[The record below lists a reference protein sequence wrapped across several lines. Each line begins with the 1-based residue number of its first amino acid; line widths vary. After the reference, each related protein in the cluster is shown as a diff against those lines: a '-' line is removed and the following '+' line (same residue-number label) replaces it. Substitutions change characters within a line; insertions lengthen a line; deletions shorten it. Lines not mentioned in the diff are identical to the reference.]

1 DGNGADSPYTAAVL
15 TVARQPNVPIEDVFK
30 RIRVSVA
37 QATDGRQ
44 IPWESSSLI
53 TDFKFF
59 GDSGGQ
65 PPAIPNS
72 GAMALASGTR
82 SVDDWRKD

>member
-1 DGNGADSPYTAAVL
+1 ALNGAGHGLAIVDTRAGAPGTFISYSTSPGAEAEDGNGADSPYTAAVL

-44 IPWESSSLI
+44 
-53 TDFKFF
+53 
-59 GDSGGQ
+59 
-65 PPAIPNS
+65 
-72 GAMALASGTR
+72 
-82 SVDDWRKD
+82 